1 VNDITRILSLAPAP
15 GGAGAEPWLDAL
27 HLPDGTMRLQPHQRE
42 ALSSLRRLGSV
53 VGAMGVGSGKT
64 LVFALAPRAL
74 QLPGS
79 ACVLLVPPTLVKT
92 ARREFG
98 IYADHFDV
106 DPPTILPYSALSA
119 TDAVDVLDELA
130 PRVVL
135 ADEAHYLRHAGA
147 ARTRR
152 VFRYL
157 ATHVGTRLVP
167 MSGTLLGKSVRD
179 AWHLSGAAL
188 GPLSP
193 LPTHFNTL
201 EAVAQCSDVESALV
215 IPSATDW
222 SITRPLTAHYGL
234 AHDRAGV
241 RTAIER
247 RFAEADGVVATTRS
261 SATMALYVHT
271 VRPRLPKVVTETI
284 RRLRATWELPD
295 GTCIT
300 QAPQFA
306 AAARQLA
313 LGFYYAVEW
322 GPDGPNIPWLHAR
335 SDYAKALQAFLAREG
350 KRRRLDTPGAVEALL
365 GQDTA
370 FCGPVLE
377 QAWTT
382 WKAVE
387 PEASPT
393 TYPVWLTDDVLLHA
407 KALADAHDA
416 ILWYSWIA
424 VGNRLRELG
433 MDVYAAGDEL
443 DGARRTVA
451 ASIEAHG
458 TGRNLQAWDCNVV
471 LAPPASG
478 TSWEQLL
485 GRTHR
490 QGQLADEVRVWVYQ
504 GTQGQ
509 RDALESGL
517 DGARYLEGTT
527 GQPQKLLLA
536 TFIHGGT

>member
-1 VNDITRILSLAPAP
+1 VSKDIRRILSLAPAP
-15 GGAGAEPWLDAL
+15 GGAGGEAWIDNL
-27 HLPDGTMRLQPHQRE
+27 HLPEGTMRLLPHQRE

-92 ARREFG
+92 ARREFAL
-98 IYADHFDV
+98 YAVHFDV
-106 DPPTILPYSALSA
+106 DPPIILPYSALSA
-119 TDAVDVLDELA
+119 TDAVGVLDDRA
-130 PRVVL
+130 PRVIL
-135 ADEAHYLRHAGA
+135 ADEAHYLRHSTA

-157 ATHVGTRLVP
+157 ADHAGTRLVP

-179 AWHLSGAAL
+179 AWHLAGTAL

-193 LPTHFNTL
+193 LPTHYNTL

-215 IPSATDW
+215 VPSATDW
-222 SITRPLTAHYGL
+222 SITRPLTTHYGL
-234 AHDRAGV
+234 QHDRAGV
-241 RTAIER
+241 RAALER

-261 SATMALYVHT
+261 SAAMALNIAT
-271 VRPRLPKVVTETI
+271 VRPRLPKAITDAI
-284 RRLRATWELPD
+284 RALRSTWELPD

-300 QAPQFA
+300 QAPQLA

-313 LGFYYAVEW
+313 VGFYYAVEW
-322 GPDGPNIPWLHAR
+322 GEGGPNIPWLHAR
-335 SDYAKALQAFLAREG
+335 STYAKALQAFLTREG

-365 GQDTA
+365 EADA
-370 FCGPVLE
+370 AACGPSLGP
-377 QAWTT
+377 AWLA
-382 WKAVE
+382 WKTIE
-387 PEASPT
+387 PEASTT

-407 KALADAHDA
+407 KALADEHDA

-424 VGNRLRELG
+424 VGARLRELG
-433 MDVYAAGDEL
+433 MEVFAAGDEL
-443 DGARRTVA
+443 DGERRVVA

-458 TGRNLQAWDCNVV
+458 TGRNLQAWDANVI

-478 TSWEQLL
+478 TTWEQLL

-490 QGQLADEVRVWVYQ
+490 QGQQADEVRVWVYQ

-509 RDALESGL
+509 RDALASGL
-517 DGARYLEGTT
+517 GGARYLEGTT

-536 TFIHGGT
+536 TFV